1 LSAAALA
8 PDLRARIAS
17 AWDDRP
23 PHGLDTGI
31 YAPLPKRGTK
41 AGERI
46 SFEFAEQLTLHDP
59 AHLARALAAMGLTR
73 RIMTVPRAGTPLW
86 YECRL
91 RGADVRD
98 SMLDW
103 PVLLMASP
111 EGAADAHLVWLCAV
125 SGDWVTNSGGARGR
139 GVTSLA
145 QFVWGVSE
153 FEAARRLCRANGW
166 KGVLRVGDLR

>member
-1 LSAAALA
+1 MSAAALA

-23 PHGLDTGI
+23 PHGLETGI

-73 RIMTVPRAGTPLW
+73 RIMTAPRAGTPLW
-86 YECRL
+86 YESRL

-103 PVLLMASP
+103 PVLLMASA
-111 EGAADAHLVWLCAV
+111 EGVVDAHWIWLCAV

-139 GVTSLA
+139 GVVSLA
-145 QFVWGVSE
+145 QFIWGVSE
-153 FEAARRLCRANGW
+153 YEAARRLCRANGW